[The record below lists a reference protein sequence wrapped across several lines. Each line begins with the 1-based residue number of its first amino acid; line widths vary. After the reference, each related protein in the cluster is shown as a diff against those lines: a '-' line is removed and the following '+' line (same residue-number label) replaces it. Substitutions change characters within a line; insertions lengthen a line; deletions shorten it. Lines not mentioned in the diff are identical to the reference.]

1 MLHISRNSN
10 GRYQLLP
17 TTTRSGGWV
26 PEQLIEQSTE
36 PGHGVAKEGC
46 SAKDQ
51 TNKGSEWLARVRG
64 LADNETGWMPINLL
78 RKIP

>member
-17 TTTRSGGWV
+17 TTSRSGGWV

-36 PGHGVAKEGC
+36 PGHGVAKEGY
-46 SAKDQ
+46 SAKGQ
-51 TNKGSEWLARVRG
+51 T
-64 LADNETGWMPINLL
+64 
-78 RKIP
+78 